1 MKLRMELSSSPDSRT
16 LANAWSWALLF
27 EPECQFV
34 AVQAIVG
41 IVNCLPFLLHYILN
55 SLQLHIYCNWA
66 MTSPNDI
73 RLYQVH
79 VHFNHC
85 TSDLKHKKGKNLD
98 CNKKTN
104 LLSKF
109 GSFISVMFFFLL
121 SGALDEKQLIDQLW
135 VLGLGLPS
143 PTIEFLFLKYLNI
156 CRDLGSLQEREICCY
171 SISCKD
177 KTNIG
182 KIAPDYCIVYF
193 KGSFFPL
200 FIFHLS
206 PPGDHP
212 TILGIIIKRYH
223 PAMANQSFS
232 LWHALNQSFIKQF
245 LTS

>member
-41 IVNCLPFLLHYILN
+41 IINCLPFLLHYILN

-109 GSFISVMFFFLL
+109 GSFISVMFFSTFRCARWKATDWPAVSARAWLTISNYRVFVSKIFKHL
-121 SGALDEKQLIDQLW
+121 Q
-135 VLGLGLPS
+135 GLGITSRARNMLLFH
-143 PTIEFLFLKYLNI
+143 FL
-156 CRDLGSLQEREICCY
+156 
-171 SISCKD
+171 
-177 KTNIG
+177 
-182 KIAPDYCIVYF
+182 
-193 KGSFFPL
+193 
-200 FIFHLS
+200 
-206 PPGDHP
+206 
-212 TILGIIIKRYH
+212 
-223 PAMANQSFS
+223 
-232 LWHALNQSFIKQF
+232 
-245 LTS
+245 